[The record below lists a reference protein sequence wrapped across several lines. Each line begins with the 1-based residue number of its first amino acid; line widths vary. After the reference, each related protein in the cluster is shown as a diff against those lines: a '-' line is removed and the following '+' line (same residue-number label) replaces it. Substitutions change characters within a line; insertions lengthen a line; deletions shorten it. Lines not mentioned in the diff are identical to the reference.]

1 MVFHIFGA
9 IAQFER
15 RLMVERTRAGLY
27 AARARGRNSG
37 RPSESADTIR
47 AIETLALTDRTPE
60 DICKALKISRSS
72 FYKYAPARAAA
83 PAAAVVT
90 DLRDRSRG
98 SVTK

>member
-1 MVFHIFGA
+1 
-9 IAQFER
+9 E
-15 RLMVERTRAGLY
+15 GLY
-27 AARARGRNSG
+27 AALARGRNGG
-37 RPSESADTIR
+37 RPSASADTIR

-60 DICKALKISRSS
+60 DICKALQSSRST

-98 SVTK
+98 SVTKSPAVRPGFW

>member
-60 DICKALKISRSS
+60 D
-72 FYKYAPARAAA
+72 
-83 PAAAVVT
+83 
-90 DLRDRSRG
+90 
-98 SVTK
+98 